1 MNNPKKNEEGYT
13 DLTAYYGTKDIIRE
27 EAEIEQKNRELIHT
41 FRLLAGL
48 SGIEIIGRITL
59 KHKKTGR
66 VYK

>member
-27 EAEIEQKNRELIHT
+27 EAEIEQKNREPIHT

-48 SGIEIIGRITL
+48 AGFEIIGRITL